1 MPIGWG
7 VEHAARLVVATA
19 TGVVNRTDIESYLD
33 DLVTAATLSYR
44 KVFDMGDC
52 RLVLSA
58 DDMRAIG
65 ERVRSHER
73 LGPMGKVAIIAVHD
87 EHYEQARLFEAVVVA
102 ERPLKVFRET
112 RSAYDWLAQ
121 GLPEGLELSETRR
134 VAAGKVPPGS

>member
-1 MPIGWG
+1 

-19 TGVVNRTDIESYLD
+19 TGVVNRTDIEAYLD

-52 RLVLSA
+52 RLVLSD

-73 LGPMGKVAIIAVHD
+73 LGPMGKVAIIEIGRAHV
-87 EHYEQARLFEAVVVA
+87 
-102 ERPLKVFRET
+102 
-112 RSAYDWLAQ
+112 
-121 GLPEGLELSETRR
+121 
-134 VAAGKVPPGS
+134 